1 MVRNQVKQI
10 VEKRFFQNFII
21 TLIILNSITIGF
33 ETSEVI
39 MLSIGNTLL
48 LIDKVILFAFV
59 IEMGLK
65 LYAYRFSFFKSGWN
79 VFDFSIVAIALLP
92 ASGSLAILRS
102 LRIFRSLRLLKNLP
116 KLRFIVESLL
126 HSLPSIGWIFVLLA
140 LFFYVFAVIGTKL
153 FGSEFPEWFGTLGAS
168 MFSLFQIMTLEG
180 WAEIARNVMI
190 KYPFANIY
198 FIVFI
203 LLASYTTLNIFIAI
217 VVNTMSEVQL
227 RVSRE
232 EVVKIE
238 SFIQDEN
245 EELRNDIRNIKEQ
258 IINLENK
265 IVKKGAV

>member
-1 MVRNQVKQI
+1 
-10 VEKRFFQNFII
+10 
-21 TLIILNSITIGF
+21 
-33 ETSEVI
+33 
-39 MLSIGNTLL
+39 
-48 LIDKVILFAFV
+48 
-59 IEMGLK
+59 
-65 LYAYRFSFFKSGWN
+65 
-79 VFDFSIVAIALLP
+79 
-92 ASGSLAILRS
+92 
-102 LRIFRSLRLLKNLP
+102 
-116 KLRFIVESLL
+116 
-126 HSLPSIGWIFVLLA
+126 
-140 LFFYVFAVIGTKL
+140 
-153 FGSEFPEWFGTLGAS
+153 
-168 MFSLFQIMTLEG
+168 MTLEG
-180 WAEIARNVMI
+180 WAEIARTVMI

-265 IVKKGAV
+265 IVKKGDA

>member
-1 MVRNQVKQI
+1 
-10 VEKRFFQNFII
+10 
-21 TLIILNSITIGF
+21 
-33 ETSEVI
+33 
-39 MLSIGNTLL
+39 
-48 LIDKVILFAFV
+48 
-59 IEMGLK
+59 
-65 LYAYRFSFFKSGWN
+65 
-79 VFDFSIVAIALLP
+79 
-92 ASGSLAILRS
+92 
-102 LRIFRSLRLLKNLP
+102 
-116 KLRFIVESLL
+116 
-126 HSLPSIGWIFVLLA
+126 
-140 LFFYVFAVIGTKL
+140 VFAVIGTKL

-245 EELRNDIRNIKEQ
+245 EELRNDIRNIREQ

-265 IVKKGAV
+265 IVKKGAA